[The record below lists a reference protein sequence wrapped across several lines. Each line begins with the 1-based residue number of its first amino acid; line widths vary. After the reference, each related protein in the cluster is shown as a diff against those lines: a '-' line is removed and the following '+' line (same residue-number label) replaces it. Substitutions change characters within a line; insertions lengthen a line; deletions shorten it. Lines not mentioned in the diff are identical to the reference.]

1 MLYRKYFSNIAEI
14 LFLFLEGEMKK
25 SNILLFLAVCIFSL
39 FFATGC
45 GNKTALTVDQFKSI
59 SEKAGY
65 KVEEVKDFQL
75 KDVQSVTLAK
85 GKDYQVEFYQTN
97 DNSSAVYLYNINRD
111 MFEKS
116 KKNISSESS
125 VSIGNYAKYTLS
137 SNGDYMVASQI
148 DNTFVYAKVK
158 EENKEKVKSL
168 LKELGY

>member
-1 MLYRKYFSNIAEI
+1 MII
-14 LFLFLEGEMKK
+14 
-25 SNILLFLAVCIFSL
+25 
-39 FFATGC
+39 
-45 GNKTALTVDQFKSI
+45 
-59 SEKAGY
+59 
-65 KVEEVKDFQL
+65 
-75 KDVQSVTLAK
+75 VQPFI
-85 GKDYQVEFYQTN
+85 YII
-97 DNSSAVYLYNINRD
+97 YNINRD